1 MAMLDIVTAVLGL
14 GTIKGASFMT
24 VETCISIST
33 PLEIITLICA
43 AYAPKVI
50 TKLDCI
56 IMAREII
63 ALIYVCICVH
73 L

>member
-1 MAMLDIVTAVLGL
+1 MSILDIFGAVLGL
-14 GTIKGASFMT
+14 NTIKGVSLST
-24 VETCISIST
+24 VETSISIST

-50 TKLDCI
+50 TKLDYI

-63 ALIYVCICVH
+63 AFMIKRL
-73 L
+73 LR

>member
-1 MAMLDIVTAVLGL
+1 MAMLNIVTAFLCHGN
-14 GTIKGASFMT
+14 IKGVLFMT
-24 VETCISIST
+24 PMDSCISIST

-50 TKLDCI
+50 TKLDYI

-63 ALIYVCICVH
+63 AFMIKRL
-73 L
+73 LR